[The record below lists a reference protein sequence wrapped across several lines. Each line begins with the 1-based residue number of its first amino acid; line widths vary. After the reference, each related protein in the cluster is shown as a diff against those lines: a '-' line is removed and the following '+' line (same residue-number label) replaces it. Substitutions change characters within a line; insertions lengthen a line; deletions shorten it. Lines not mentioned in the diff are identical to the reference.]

1 MMSSKKMKNIS
12 PERTNVLKKML
23 SIRQTGFARKEIQT
37 TDKAAACEEQTADVS
52 ALPCCGAFKHRHR
65 ACMLCLSIPF
75 MQEPLFTIYLDKT
88 DRAGC
93 NTTPIAHVRRWECAP
108 AGSIPDTVCAS

>member
-37 TDKAAACEEQTADVS
+37 TDKA
-52 ALPCCGAFKHRHR
+52 CC
-65 ACMLCLSIPF
+65 L
-75 MQEPLFTIYLDKT
+75 
-88 DRAGC
+88 
-93 NTTPIAHVRRWECAP
+93 
-108 AGSIPDTVCAS
+108 